1 MGRRLAGTVV
11 LRSPETGEPVALLA
25 GDDVPDWAAEAITN
39 PDLWEDGSEPDEGAV
54 LAEPAGAAGGELVA
68 ETVPPMPIGDDGIP
82 VLTQPGEQA
91 EVAGPGDGALV
102 VAEPAEAAPVKRSA
116 SRSSK

>member
-25 GDDVPDWAAEAITN
+25 GGDVPDWAAEAITN
-39 PDLWEDGSEPDEGAV
+39 PDLWEDVVDPDEDDGESNEDAP
-54 LAEPAGAAGGELVA
+54 AGDPDEPAEAD
-68 ETVPPMPIGDDGIP
+68 GDDALDQDVAP
-82 VLTQPGEQA
+82 DAEQ
-91 EVAGPGDGALV
+91 
-102 VAEPAEAAPVKRSA
+102 AEPAEAAPVKRSA

>member
-39 PDLWEDGSEPDEGAV
+39 PDLWEDDADPDEGDGESDEG
-54 LAEPAGAAGGELVA
+54 EPAGESDDPDEGD
-68 ETVPPMPIGDDGIP
+68 GDD
-82 VLTQPGEQA
+82 
-91 EVAGPGDGALV
+91 ALEADAAPA
-102 VAEPAEAAPVKRSA
+102 AEPAEAKEASPVKRSA